1 MTASLA
7 ANMDTAQR
15 RVWVDD
21 SALVGYEA
29 TTLPLSPDDDGS
41 LCATLVR
48 RHRATSTRRA
58 ILYVHG
64 FVDYFFQT
72 HVADA
77 CANAGWDFY
86 ALDLRRYGRS
96 LRGDNRPNY
105 TTSLSRYDEELS
117 LAIDIV
123 RREEGHD
130 TLVLLG
136 HSTGGLITSWYMHR
150 GERRNEVQAL
160 VLNSPFFDFA
170 IPSSRKLTL
179 EIATFLGAIMPAVSD
194 PKAIS
199 RWYGESLLQEHHGE
213 WTYDLRWK
221 PLLGFPAYFGWV
233 RAIRKVQAQLA
244 RGLSIDAPVLLM
256 HAGSSMF
263 AKGEWKDAYL
273 ANDIVLNIEHMKA
286 RGPGLG
292 RDVTLQAFNDGIH
305 DLFLSRKTVRD
316 DVIRSMLTWLET
328 RFGAAA
334 HV

>member
-7 ANMDTAQR
+7 ASTDTAQR
-15 RVWVDD
+15 RVWSND

-29 TTLPLSPDDDGS
+29 TTLPLAPDDDGP

-48 RHRATSTRRA
+48 RHRTQQTRRA
-58 ILYVHG
+58 VLYVHG

-77 CANAGWDFY
+77 FANAGWDFY

-96 LRGDNRPNY
+96 LRGGNRPNY
-105 TTSLSRYDEELS
+105 TTSLSHYDEELS

-150 GERRNEVQAL
+150 GELRNDVQAL

-170 IPSSRKLTL
+170 IPSSRRLTL
-179 EIATFLGAIMPAVSD
+179 KIATLLGAIMPSVSD
-194 PKAIS
+194 PNAIS
-199 RWYGESLLQEHHGE
+199 RWYGESLLKEHHGE

-233 RAIRKVQAQLA
+233 RAIRKVQSRLA
-244 RGLSIDAPVLLM
+244 KGLSIASPVLLL

-263 AKGEWKDAYL
+263 AKSEWKDAYL
-273 ANDIVLNIEHMKA
+273 ANDIVLDVAHMKA

-292 RDVTLQAFNDGIH
+292 RDVTLQEFQGGVH
-305 DLFLSRKTVRD
+305 DLFLSRKAVRD
-316 DVIRSMLTWLET
+316 DVIRSMLTWLES
-328 RFGAAA
+328 RFGAAP